1 MTGGVFKRNGDFAYA
16 RAAEEMSTKSETDFE
31 WSVKIYDYCCF
42 AIGIASKLKRANEWI
57 EDYDQNA
64 ILLSFDS
71 DSQCILEGSIEDQK
85 SHANIK
91 HNPMSGDVIRFRF
104 EPQRKK
110 LVIDL
115 VRVEKFINSFYNKAI
130 KIAFEK
136 KYEVDLKD
144 NVNYFPVIQSFTFVE
159 VARLIP

>member
-16 RAAEEMSTKSETDFE
+16 RAAEVMSTKSETDFE
-31 WSVKIYDYCCF
+31 WSVKINDYCCF

-64 ILLSFDS
+64 IFLSIDN
-71 DSQCILEGSIEDQK
+71 DSQCILEGSIDV
-85 SHANIK
+85 HANIK
-91 HNPMSGDVIRFRF
+91 HNPTSGDVIRFRF

-115 VRVEKFINSFYNKAI
+115 VRFEKFY
-130 KIAFEK
+130 
-136 KYEVDLKD
+136 
-144 NVNYFPVIQSFTFVE
+144 
-159 VARLIP
+159 